1 MVSFNFNL
9 VKEPVHILKEYL
21 YMYYYGILEN
31 TFFSDINNRKYLFY
45 KFMVSFNFNLVKEP
59 VHILKEYLYM
69 YYYGIL
75 ESCVKK

>member
-1 MVSFNFNL
+1 
-9 VKEPVHILKEYL
+9 
-21 YMYYYGILEN
+21 
-31 TFFSDINNRKYLFY
+31 
-45 KFMVSFNFNLVKEP
+45 MVSFNFNLVKEP